1 MICVVCNSEF
11 KPEHHLSVT
20 CSSECKEANKKLTKR
35 AYYDRNKEEV
45 ISRSKATRLANPEK
59 QKESYNSNKH
69 KYRDRQREYRK
80 EYKKKNKDRIREYS
94 KEYELRPERRI
105 KMADYRVNPIN
116 KARSRESG
124 VRYRDRNPKVSK
136 NGHLRRKYGITIE
149 VYEQMLK
156 SQGGVCKICK
166 NPETEVDKKRGKLKD
181 LAVDHCH
188 TTGKVRGLLCG
199 RCNKALG
206 KFNDDPVLL
215 RSAVSYLEEN
225 IDEN

>member
-20 CSSECKEANKKLTKR
+20 CSFECKEVNKKLTKR

-45 ISRSKATRLANPEK
+45 ISRSKAARLANPEK
-59 QKESYNSNKH
+59 QKKSYNKNKH
-69 KYRDRQREYRK
+69 KYRDRQREYGK
-80 EYKKKNKDRIREYS
+80 EYRNKNKDKIQEYS
-94 KEYELRPERRI
+94 KDYELRPERRI
-105 KMADYRVNPIN
+105 KMEEYRSDPSN

-124 VRYRDRNPKVSK
+124 ARYRDRNPRVSK
-136 NGHLRRKYGITIE
+136 NGYLKRNYGITIE
-149 VYEQMLK
+149 VYEQMLE

-166 NPETEVDKKRGKLKD
+166 NPEFEVDKKKGKLKD

-199 RCNKALG
+199 RCNTSLG
-206 KFNDDPVLL
+206 KFKDDPALL
-215 RSAVSYLEEN
+215 RSAILYLEEN